1 MSVLPSDRRY
11 RAVVLST
18 AGALVLAVLVAL
30 AVLLPG
36 KDTSPTAAAGA
47 PSPSATDSASASPA
61 DPPPATTT
69 PSPTATAT
77 PEPTATPT
85 DDTGTGTG
93 STGTDDGT
101 GWTGWTGSTGS
112 SGGRSGGNSAV
123 QVGNP
128 GSSGNSGNSG
138 NSGTPGNSG
147 STPTPAPTPTPTP
160 GPTPTPTPTTTPT
173 QTPTPTPSPSASGAC
188 PAVLAP
194 HTVVSCRIAPNTDT
208 AFTLRLPKADDLVI
222 VQLVTPLYGTPP
234 RLYAPDGTRM
244 PCEVSPD
251 YGFGGP
257 ARCTGG
263 PAGDY
268 TLRVNSHS
276 ADPVRISLSY
286 LPVLSSDDCVTVSA
300 ADRTLGSPTVY
311 SGAVPAGLAGNC
323 YTADF
328 APGERVRLLHPDDGR
343 YVDATLFDGAGKA
356 VCRTTGSAYL
366 DCALT
371 GTGPYRAVVQHGDG
385 VEGTYQLAL
394 SRFSQPQGCP
404 VVQPQGYGEDAA
416 LADTARCRILR
427 VPADGHY
434 SYRGLYP
441 DGVASGHVY
450 TADGTEVCKTGDCD
464 LTAGDYTYT
473 VRPDIRQP
481 ANGVVLRSATETRGC
496 TPVRDD
502 QLTSGSAVDSFGAI
516 GQDRCLTLPTAA
528 GEAVYLMNRTPEG
541 GTSVAPA
548 VLDATGAVKCAASY
562 ADQLCRLSGT
572 GPFRV
577 VMTSNRQADFRL
589 VVQRLGDT
597 STCAPWAASAYGNGK
612 SQPGTVSAVGR
623 MACLTVPADH
633 PARELVGYRL
643 GGASLVNSSLRL
655 VDASGRETCR
665 IFSGAAGVCTT
676 PTGAYT
682 AVLFSDQDFS
692 DFTVARRDATASAV
706 CDLAE
711 PSGQVGGRAVEAGF
725 ESATDAHCVPFT
737 PVAGDLF
744 QIGSRHG
751 IGGQAT
757 MMNVV
762 DAAGGL
768 VCQGWGPSCR
778 VAGTGRHLVVL
789 TPYSQV
795 SAMPKPALDIWK
807 LATAAG
813 WAPECAGHQVSVDA
827 FPERTGT
834 LTDTDTVYCAVLDMK
849 AGQDLKI
856 NLHADTGNPDDQ
868 LMLAMAGRENWSDQ
882 TNPYKCVSSGID
894 SYTCAYS
901 GAGTGHAVLLF
912 GPGTAKTPL
921 DYTIGGT
928 RAGTGIERSGIPR
941 TLTPN
946 SAPTDTQ
953 TEVTI
958 EGTGLS
964 MSSRFHFLMPSERVT
979 PLRVVPLSAAPDG
992 TSLTV
997 RIDSEGVSPGV
1008 YDLLVD
1014 GVTGYKYGVPSP
1026 GYIPKAFTVLAP
1038 AAVK

>member
-1 MSVLPSDRRY
+1 M
-11 RAVVLST
+11 LST

-61 DPPPATTT
+61 DPPPATAT
-69 PSPTATAT
+69 PSPTATATAT

-85 DDTGTGTG
+85 DDTGTG

-101 GWTGWTGSTGS
+101 GWTGSTGSTGSIGS

-138 NSGTPGNSG
+138 NPGNSG
-147 STPTPAPTPTPTP
+147 STPTPTPTP
-160 GPTPTPTPTTTPT
+160 GPTPTPTTTPTQTPTPTPT

-268 TLRVNSHS
+268 TLRINSHS

-928 RAGTGIERSGIPR
+928 RAGTGIERSGVPR